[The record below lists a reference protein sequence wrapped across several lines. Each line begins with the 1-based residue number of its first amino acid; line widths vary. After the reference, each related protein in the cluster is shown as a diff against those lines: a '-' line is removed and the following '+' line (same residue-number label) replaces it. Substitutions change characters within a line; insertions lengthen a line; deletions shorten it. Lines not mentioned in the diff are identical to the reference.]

1 MRMDS
6 NLNTLERQIM
16 DLQIEH
22 RDLDFLIDRLA
33 EDPTHDELQLRRLKK
48 RRLKLKDAITL
59 LQLQLEPDVPA

>member
-1 MRMDS
+1 MDS

>member
-1 MRMDS
+1 MDS

-59 LQLQLEPDVPA
+59 LQVQLEPDVPA

>member
-1 MRMDS
+1 MDS
-6 NLNTLERQIM
+6 NLNTLERRIM
-16 DLQIEH
+16 ELQIEH

-33 EDPTHDELQLRRLKK
+33 GDAVHDELQLRRLKK

>member
-1 MRMDS
+1 MDS
-6 NLNTLERQIM
+6 KLNTLERQIM

-22 RDLDFLIDRLA
+22 RDLDCLIDRLA
-33 EDPTHDELQLRRLKK
+33 EDPTRDELQLRRLKK